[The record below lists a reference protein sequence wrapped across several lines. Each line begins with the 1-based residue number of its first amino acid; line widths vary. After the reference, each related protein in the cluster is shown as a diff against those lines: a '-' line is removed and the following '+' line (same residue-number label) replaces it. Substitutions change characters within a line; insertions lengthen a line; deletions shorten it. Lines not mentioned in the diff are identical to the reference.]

1 MRLALLVSAVSILVV
16 SAVPLPARA
25 VVGAGA
31 MVLEF
36 QPSVRAAGMGDGGVA
51 THWGGDTPVWS
62 NPGLLGYR
70 TGLRYSN
77 MDADVGTGFADDMG
91 FTDQTLTFG
100 VGGLGLL
107 YCRGP
112 LDGSDFDMGTQQ
124 AIDEDGNITGEFSS
138 WESAERIGVGLQ
150 MVYFAETLL
159 GWRDHDLSRWGDLGI
174 GYFQTEYNDFL
185 APDEVL
191 QDDSG
196 GSAHGSA
203 RSYGALLRVTPL
215 NTIGRPGLLS
225 QFGGMSVDLSYGWA
239 LLDDSDEMIVRVD
252 VDQANPFP
260 RRYVRG
266 WSARVA
272 LDGGL
277 TEFARALTPVLSF
290 GYADQT
296 LEPGVV
302 WQQNHYAYEHDSSGD
317 YDEESRG
324 FEVSLF
330 NVFHW
335 RRGHRTRAYGEV
347 DGDTSGWGVGL
358 ELPRIG
364 GFRYDKATIPQATGL
379 LDVDRTGW
387 SVWADIGGLLR
398 ID

>member
-1 MRLALLVSAVSILVV
+1 MRLSSLVAVVIILVA
-16 SAVPLPARA
+16 SALPLPARA
-25 VVGAGA
+25 VPGAGA
-31 MVLEF
+31 IVLQF

-77 MDADVGTGFADDMG
+77 MDADVATGLADDMS
-91 FTDQTLTFG
+91 FTDQTLTLGIGG
-100 VGGLGLL
+100 VGLL

-112 LDGSDFDMGTQQ
+112 LDGSDLDMGTQQ
-124 AIDEDGNITGEFSS
+124 AVDEDGNITGEFSS
-138 WESAERIGVGLQ
+138 WESAERIGVGLR

-159 GWRDHDLSRWGDLGI
+159 GRRDHDLSRWGDLGI
-174 GYFQTEYNDFL
+174 GYFQTEYDDVL

-191 QDDSG
+191 QDGTG
-196 GSAHGSA
+196 GSANGA
-203 RSYGALLRVTPL
+203 TRSYGALLRVTPL

-225 QFGGMSVDLSYGWA
+225 QIGGVSVDLSYGWA
-239 LLDDSDEMIVRVD
+239 LLDDSDEMIVHVD
-252 VDQANPFP
+252 ADQADPFP

-277 TEFARALTPVLSF
+277 TGLARALTPVLSF
-290 GYADQT
+290 GYAKETQ
-296 LEPGVV
+296 EPGVV
-302 WQQNHYAYEHDSSGD
+302 WQDDHYAYERDSSD
-317 YDEESRG
+317 QDDEESRG
-324 FEVSLF
+324 FEVSLL

-335 RRGHRTRAYGEV
+335 RRGHHTAAYGDV

-364 GFRYDKATIPQATGL
+364 GFRYDEATIPQATGL
-379 LDVDRTGW
+379 PDVDRTGW
-387 SVWADIGGLLR
+387 SVWADIGGLLK